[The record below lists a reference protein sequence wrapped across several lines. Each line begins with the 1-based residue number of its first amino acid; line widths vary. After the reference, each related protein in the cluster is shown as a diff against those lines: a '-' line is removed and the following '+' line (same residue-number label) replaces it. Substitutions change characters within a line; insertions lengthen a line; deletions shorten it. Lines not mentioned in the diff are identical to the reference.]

1 MEANLKINADTADS
15 RKNVAALADS
25 LEGLGKTLGGEV
37 GAQAEQAAAKLR
49 SLGQQE
55 AAIQSFQALRTE
67 VGASQRSFKE
77 LEREAG
83 AYAKQ
88 ITASGPPTA
97 QETTHLAK
105 LRAAADG
112 AAVGLEKQRS
122 AVSASAAELQRHGIA
137 SDSVGKA
144 LARVQSEIAQTTK
157 EAAQLDPRVE
167 SLTKEFNGL
176 ESSTKAATADLKGLQ
191 ATSEGLKSKLT
202 GVAAA
207 VTGLFAA
214 AKLKDYALSAIET
227 ADAYGQMTE
236 RIKMATPLAAD
247 YAAVQKRILDAANL
261 TYRPLKEQQ
270 TLYIET
276 ADALRELGYT
286 TQQALDIQDSF
297 AYLLTTNA
305 ASQEKGKNAIDAYT
319 KSINSGRI
327 EVDAWQ
333 SLLAATPTI
342 IDAVST
348 ATGKTTGEVR
358 QLGITGKLSI
368 ADLNEGLRQSVAN
381 NKQLAAGMSTTVK
394 DAVQRLAN
402 TWQTYI
408 GEANQATQSTSKLV
422 KLVDML
428 SNNLDTV
435 VQVATAA
442 GEVMVAVWAVKGVT
456 ALLAYIAQLKIA
468 IAETER
474 LAATATS
481 AGATA
486 AGALSKAGHVAAA
499 AWVGWEIG
507 TLLRS
512 RFEVVQKAGIV
523 MAEVLTKA
531 AARAQGAW
539 EMVQAAFTSDTIDA
553 ATARMQQRLKEIDA
567 IYSDMY
573 ASVGKAAQ
581 AQNTMAAAT
590 TATGTAAENA
600 KTKWEQY
607 KSSFT
612 AVSEKLTQ
620 HAQQIDSMV
629 ALRNAEAES
638 IAYIAREMGTEKEA
652 RQAAAK
658 AAAVQAEQ
666 AKLLALQAG
675 FELEAVRSHRD
686 ALMALGDEVLKND
699 PIRQK
704 ELAALNAEVKA
715 RESAAGQAIAHA
727 RAMDVAAVS
736 AEAEVVALQDNSGR
750 VKELGQEYEK
760 ARNQLELLRRLQSMG
775 IKSQEDVAAADK
787 ALTKASKEYK
797 DALSDQVKAV
807 QASQITRV
815 SELQATVS
823 MLETQKGLAA
833 QSEQI
838 AALMGNEVGVRRAK
852 ITQLEIDIKLTKA
865 KAEVAKAEA
874 EGTIA
879 VAEATRAEMKA
890 KGEINPVKEAEIDAS
905 IRSARAKLAEA
916 DAIRKSAEVTDREL
930 TNLRN
935 GANNAGNG
943 ISKSMDGARESV
955 EGVGEAARDAAGSFD
970 QMGQSAEAAGEKAKK
985 ARNDADKESGYTT
998 RDNMDHAS
1006 RSAGGLD
1013 WTGVWNDFKARGVDD
1028 ETARKM
1034 ADDFFGPNGEPIYFN
1049 NPGMKKYGG
1058 SSGSEARG
1066 RAVAQYFRSGQDKVV
1081 KAEQEQKAA
1090 EEKKQKDAEAKS
1102 ESSKTTGSSATG
1114 SASAGPTYVS
1124 NINIPGQGT
1133 VSLKYADANSQ
1144 RAGDELIRK
1153 LATGKG
1159 VAQ

>member
-67 VGASQRSFKE
+67 VGATQRTFKD

-105 LRAAADG
+105 LRAAADA

-236 RIKMATPLAAD
+236 RIKMATPVAAD
-247 YAAVQKRILDAANL
+247 YAVVQKRILEAANL

-286 TQQALDIQDSF
+286 TTQALDIQDSF
-297 AYLLTTNA
+297 TYLLTTNA
-305 ASQEKGKNAIDAYT
+305 ASAEKGANAIDAYT
-319 KSINSGRI
+319 KSINSGRV

-333 SLLAATPTI
+333 SILAATPTV
-342 IDAVST
+342 IDSIAA
-348 ATGKTTGEVR
+348 ATSKTTAEVR

-368 ADLNEGLRQSVAN
+368 ADLNEGLRLSVDR

-394 DAVQRLAN
+394 DSVTRLSN

-408 GEANQATQSTSKLV
+408 GEANKANHSTEQIV
-422 KLVDML
+422 KMVDML
-428 SNNLDTV
+428 SSNLDGV
-435 VQVATAA
+435 VKAATIA
-442 GEVMVAVWAVKGVT
+442 GEVMVVVWAVK
-456 ALLAYIAQLKIA
+456 ALGALKAYVVQLQ
-468 IAETER
+468 
-474 LAATATS
+474 AASTATVALMATTTT
-481 AGATA
+481 AGAKMALALSA
-486 AGALSKAGHVAAA
+486 AGKLAVAG
-499 AWVGWEIG
+499 WIGWEIG
-507 TLLRS
+507 TFLRTE
-512 RFEVVQKAGIV
+512 FEVVEKAGI
-523 MAEVLTKA
+523 ALSANLTKGA
-531 AARAQGAW
+531 AMVQGAW
-539 EMVQAAFTSDTIDA
+539 EMVQAAFSSDTIDA
-553 ATARMQQRLKEIDA
+553 ASARMELRLQEIDA
-567 IYSDMY
+567 IYADMF
-573 ASVGKAAQ
+573 ANAGKASQ
-581 AQNTMAAAT
+581 AQNNVAAST
-590 TATGTAAENA
+590 TAAGTAAENA
-600 KTKWEQY
+600 KTKWEHY
-607 KSSFT
+607 KSAFT
-612 AVSEKLTQ
+612 TNSEALELQ
-620 HAQQIDSMV
+620 ARQVEALV
-629 ALRNAEAES
+629 ALRNAEADG
-638 IAYIAREMGTEKEA
+638 IARVAQEMGTEKEA
-652 RQAAAK
+652 RQAAAD
-658 AAAVQAEQ
+658 AATVQAEQ
-666 AKLLALQAG
+666 AKTLAEQASK
-675 FELEAVRSHRD
+675 ELSAVRSHRD
-686 ALMALGDEVLKND
+686 ELAALGAEMLKND

-704 ELAALNAEVKA
+704 QLDALNVEVKV

-727 RAMDVAAVS
+727 RSLEVAAIAAHAESAAVS
-736 AEAEVVALQDNSGR
+736 DNSAR
-750 VKELGQEYEK
+750 VKELGDEYEQT
-760 ARNQLELLRRLQSMG
+760 RRDLQLLRDLQALG
-775 IKSQEDVAAADK
+775 LKTQQDVEAGEN
-787 ALTKASKEYK
+787 ALIKASKEYK

-890 KGEINPVKEAEIDAS
+890 KGESNPVKEAEIDAS
-905 IRSARAKLAEA
+905 IRSARAKMAEA

-970 QMGQSAEAAGEKAKK
+970 QMGQSAEAAGDKAKK
-985 ARNDADKESGYTT
+985 ARDEADKESGYTT

-1013 WTGVWNDFKARGVDD
+1013 WLGVWNDFKARGVDD
-1028 ETARKM
+1028 DSARKM
-1034 ADDFFGPNGEPIYFN
+1034 ADEFFGPNGEVIYMN

-1058 SSGSEARG
+1058 STASEARA
-1066 RAVAQYFRSGQDKVV
+1066 RAAEQYFRTGQDKIV
-1081 KAEQEQKAA
+1081 KEEQEKKAA

-1102 ESSKTTGSSATG
+1102 ESSKSTASSTPSSGMA
-1114 SASAGPTYVS
+1114 AGPTYVS
-1124 NINIPGQGT
+1124 HITLKGQTKT
-1133 VSLKYADANSQ
+1133 VKFADASSQ
-1144 RAGDELIRK
+1144 A
-1153 LATGKG
+1153 ATEQLLQDLTNGKG
-1159 VAQ
+1159 VF